1 MKVICEGLD
10 LSDAVLKVS
19 KALGTKKTNQIL
31 EGIKMTAKGDDLVLT
46 ATDTELSIEKT
57 IKANVL
63 MEGETVVPGKY
74 FMDFVKKLE
83 HEQIE
88 LSVLDEGQLKIKY
101 ADAESEM
108 QVYNAEEFPKLNKE
122 IKENYFSLLQKEFKD
137 LIAKTS
143 FSCSQDDSRPILK
156 GCLFEVENG
165 VVTSVALDGF
175 RMAVCKKKADNV
187 SGDFKAIIP
196 SRTLNEITRL
206 LEEEDELLTVVL
218 QKNNLMVEVGTT
230 VLVSRLYEGE
240 FINYKQILPSS
251 FLTEFTINTAQLLNS
266 VERAAVLSRSD
277 RLSLV
282 KMDVKERYLNV
293 TAKSEIG
300 NVNENIPILLDGK
313 DLSIAFNA
321 KYLLDYLKI
330 ATDEQIKV
338 FLNSPIAPCVF
349 KSETNEDDL
358 YLVLPVRINA

>member
-19 KALGTKKTNQIL
+19 KALGTKKANQIL

-74 FMDFVKKLE
+74 FMDFIKKLE

-108 QVYNAEEFPKLNKE
+108 QVYNAEEFPKINKE
-122 IKENYFSLLQKEFKD
+122 IKENYFSLSQGAFKD

-175 RMAVCKKKADNV
+175 RMAVCRKQTSGV

-196 SRTLNEITRL
+196 ARTLNEITRL
-206 LEEEDELLTVVL
+206 LEEEEKELTVVL
-218 QKNNLMVEVGTT
+218 QKNHLMVEVGTT

-240 FINYKQILPSS
+240 FINYKQILPTS
-251 FLTEFTINTAQLLNS
+251 FLTEFTAETAQLLNS
-266 VERAAVLSRSD
+266 VERAAILSRSD

-300 NVNENIPILLDGK
+300 NVNENIPIQLNGK

-330 ATDEQIKV
+330 STDEKVRV

-349 KSETNEDDL
+349 KPEENEDDL